1 MFEDDNR
8 TSRRGITILQRYNK
22 TIVARCDWG
31 PWVLYT
37 LEGKWHPR
45 LRLGFH
51 FPPRVYKTPWCTKRH
66 SVQQFVYCHLEL
78 RLVKMLPIQ
87 HQYHGQRCV
96 NTNLHLSGVG
106 TCGASLPQGPC
117 LIDPGKGDLQISKY
131 IG

>member
-1 MFEDDNR
+1 MGF
-8 TSRRGITILQRYNK
+8 
-22 TIVARCDWG
+22 V
-31 PWVLYT
+31 
-37 LEGKWHPR
+37 HPR
-45 LRLGFH
+45 GEMAPSASPRVP
-51 FPPRVYKTPWCTKRH
+51 FPPSGAQNAMVYKTSQRATI
-66 SVQQFVYCHLEL
+66 VYCHLEL